1 MKDFEQV
8 YEFVLVVS
16 EKRSVALKQ
25 FFYRTTNNWCQRKKF
40 PECFLTAKT
49 SQNIF

>member
-16 EKRSVALKQ
+16 EKRLVALKQ
-25 FFYRTTNNWCQRKKF
+25 FFYRKTNNRCQKKNF
-40 PECFLTAKT
+40 QDFFNC
-49 SQNIF
+49 

>member
-1 MKDFEQV
+1 VKDFEQV

-25 FFYRTTNNWCQRKKF
+25 FFIEKQTIGVKEKK
-40 PECFLTAKT
+40 
-49 SQNIF
+49 SRIFFNC